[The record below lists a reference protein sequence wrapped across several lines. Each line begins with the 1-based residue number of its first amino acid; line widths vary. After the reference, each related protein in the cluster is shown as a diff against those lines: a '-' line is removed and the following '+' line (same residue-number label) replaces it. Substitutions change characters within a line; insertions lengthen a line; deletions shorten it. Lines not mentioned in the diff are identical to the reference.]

1 MPLSLSGKAS
11 KETNYLDEEK
21 GLGQYL
27 SVFIIIDG
35 YNLIRQSSVLRRY
48 ELRSLEA
55 GRQALLSR
63 LNDYQLK
70 KRYKITVVFDGRQE
84 EEREEER
91 DRYGGV
97 DIIFSRCGEYADDVI
112 KRLTAQSQEETIVVS
127 SDREIADFAASLGKT
142 ALASVE
148 FENVMNKTIISS
160 RDKRYPVAAVAGER
174 NDVKKKG
181 PARRL
186 SKAQKKRQK
195 IMKRL

>member
-1 MPLSLSGKAS
+1 LSLSGKAS
-11 KETNYLDEEK
+11 ERTNYLDKEK

-35 YNLIRQSSVLRRY
+35 YNLIRQSRVLRRY
-48 ELRSLEA
+48 ELRGLGA

-63 LNDYQLK
+63 LNDYQIK

-91 DRYGGV
+91 DRYGDV

-127 SDREIADFAASLGKT
+127 SDREIADFTASLGKT

-160 RDKRYPVAAVAGER
+160 RDKRYPVAAVVGER

>member
-1 MPLSLSGKAS
+1 
-11 KETNYLDEEK
+11 
-21 GLGQYL
+21 
-27 SVFIIIDG
+27 
-35 YNLIRQSSVLRRY
+35 
-48 ELRSLEA
+48 
-55 GRQALLSR
+55 
-63 LNDYQLK
+63 
-70 KRYKITVVFDGRQE
+70 
-84 EEREEER
+84 
-91 DRYGGV
+91 
-97 DIIFSRCGEYADDVI
+97 VI

-127 SDREIADFAASLGKT
+127 SDREIADFTASLGKT

-160 RDKRYPVAAVAGER
+160 RDKRYPVAAVVGER